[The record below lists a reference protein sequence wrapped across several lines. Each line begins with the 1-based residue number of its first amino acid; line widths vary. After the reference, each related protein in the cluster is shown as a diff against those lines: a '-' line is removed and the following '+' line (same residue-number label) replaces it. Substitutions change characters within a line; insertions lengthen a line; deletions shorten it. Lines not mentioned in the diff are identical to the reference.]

1 MILHFDTLCA
11 KALAYS
17 QENHSGYKSGVSN
30 LDEIFRFEK
39 GDFVVLCGS
48 PNEGKSTFIQWY
60 LYMMSI
66 NNQWKTSYLNFEGK
80 QEETFL
86 QILSYYKNIEQMKN
100 YVSFCEIPNLAK
112 IDQVIENIRLA
123 KEIEDIN
130 CYVIDPYS
138 NLLLGNVDTYTI
150 AQDLAKLQAIGRE
163 LKVTIILLCH
173 PPKNTEE
180 INIYNIKGSSSFA
193 ERADIGLSIKR
204 DYENNTTVIKVD
216 KLRANGLRGKVKGE
230 ATLLYKD
237 FAFIEVQN
245 NDIPFGK
252 YETITTQNVNY
263 KNVLQ
268 NVIKAQEVPL
278 ERIKSTEV
286 DIYTSQYEKT
296 PYKRGKLI
304 QSLFASDDDKQTLEL
319 INQIRSSDNKEE
331 IRTLKS
337 RLPMVM
343 PTVKCGADKKDIKT
357 YNNII
362 CIDIDGKDNKDLTL
376 DQIKEKV
383 NTSPYVFYSAKS
395 VSGKGLLALIYLDG
409 NITDFEGHFNSLEKY
424 FKKRG
429 IIIDTQCKNPN
440 RLRYITID
448 DNPYYNGHA
457 LIYTEKEQ
465 ITQTVKNKSIL
476 QQNKIDLDKDKEK
489 ILKILEECKREK
501 LIINP
506 THAETNKLSMIIA
519 KYFGEEGF
527 NIFMEFMNIKHKNYA
542 EVAKYY
548 TTYIKDTQNTIS
560 LNLGTLIYLL
570 NNAKQNRI

>member
-17 QENHSGYKSGVSN
+17 QEDHSGYKSGVNN
-30 LDEIFRFEK
+30 LDCIFRFEK
-39 GDFVVLCGS
+39 GDFVVLCGN

-66 NNQWKTSYLNFEGK
+66 NNQWKASYLNFEGK

-86 QILSYYKNIEQMKN
+86 QILSYYKEIELMKN
-100 YVSFCEIPNLAK
+100 YVSFCEIPNLTK
-112 IDQVIENIRLA
+112 IDQVIEDIRLA
-123 KEIEDIN
+123 KEIHDIDS
-130 CYVIDPYS
+130 YVIDPYS

-163 LKVTIILLCH
+163 LRVTIILLCH

-193 ERADIGLSIKR
+193 ERADIGLSIRR

-237 FAFIEVQN
+237 FAFIEVPN
-245 NDIPFGK
+245 NDIPFCK

-263 KNVLQ
+263 KSVLQ

-304 QSLFASDDDKQTLEL
+304 QSLFTKDDDTITKDIINKIRQT
-319 INQIRSSDNKEE
+319 DNKEQV
-331 IRTLKS
+331 RALKS
-337 RLPMVM
+337 KLPMVM
-343 PTVKCGADKKDIKT
+343 PSVRCGITKQEIKDYT
-357 YNNII
+357 NII
-362 CIDIDGKDNKDLTL
+362 CIDVDRKDNENLTL

-383 NTSPYVFYSAKS
+383 NASPYVFYSAKS
-395 VSGKGLLALIYLDG
+395 VSGKGLFALIYLDG
-409 NITDFEGHFNSLEKY
+409 DITDFEGHFNSIEKY
-424 FKKRG
+424 FKNRG
-429 IIIDTQCKNPN
+429 ITIDTQCKNAN

-457 LIYTEKEQ
+457 LVYKDTEQ
-465 ITQTVKNKSIL
+465 ITHTVKNKSIL
-476 QQNKIDLDKDKEK
+476 PQTKIDLDKDKEK

-542 EVAKYY
+542 DVTKYY
-548 TTYIKDTQNTIS
+548 STYMKDTQSKIN